1 MEEHDIDPIV
11 NAEKNPAV
19 KALLESARVNE
30 EMVFSFLGGSLM
42 QAIAEAKGT
51 DADMDPDMIEE
62 ESDSAFVAAQEMLR
76 QDPEVQ
82 KYATMLVAF
91 VHDEGNKEG
100 VLQTTLDL
108 IRAYGALED
117 REMDRV
123 REEVS

>member
-1 MEEHDIDPIV
+1 MEEHDIDPIA
-11 NAEKNPAV
+11 NAEKNPLIKGLFDA
-19 KALLESARVNE
+19 ARVNE
-30 EMVFSFLGGSLM
+30 DMVFSFLGGSLM

-62 ESDSAFVAAQEMLR
+62 ESDPAFVAAKDTLR

-82 KYATMLVAF
+82 KFATMLVAF

>member
-1 MEEHDIDPIV
+1 MEEHDIDPIA
-11 NAEKNPAV
+11 NAEKNPLV
-19 KALLESARVNE
+19 KDLLDAARVNE

-62 ESDSAFVAAQEMLR
+62 ESDPAFVAAQEMLR

-82 KYATMLVAF
+82 KYVTMLVAF

-108 IRAYGALED
+108 IRAYVALED